1 MILLSAQNISKTY
14 MERKVLDNVSFF
26 LNEGDKVGIIG
37 INGTGKSTLLRIL
50 AGAEESDSGNVIRT
64 SGVRISYLPQIPEFA
79 PHGSVLEQVMLHL
92 PADLKEAKEFEAK
105 SILGK
110 LGITDVSRDIGTLS
124 GGERRRAGIAA
135 ALIQPSDVLL
145 LDEPTNH
152 IDNETVQLLEEQL
165 QKYRGAIVMVTHD
178 RYFLNRITRKIV
190 EVDRGSLFSYDG
202 NYSTYL
208 EQKAQR
214 EADAEAQERKNRSLY
229 RQELEWIRR
238 GVRARGTKS
247 KDRIERFHV
256 LENREIPTEQE

>member
-1 MILLSAQNISKTY
+1 

-208 EQKAQR
+208 EQK
-214 EADAEAQERKNRSLY
+214 
-229 RQELEWIRR
+229 
-238 GVRARGTKS
+238 GTA
-247 KDRIERFHV
+247 
-256 LENREIPTEQE
+256 